1 MNITGAVVILP
12 EKWGVGVCPTS
23 DMAAK
28 HWGLGA
34 LIKSPNDYRAAH
46 DLAIQSN
53 ASTLRK
59 RHPGPCKRLR
69 GHAAVLALFNEVIA
83 AA

>member
-23 DMAAK
+23 DMAVK
-28 HWGLGA
+28 HWGLAA

-46 DLAIQSN
+46 DLAI
-53 ASTLRK
+53 
-59 RHPGPCKRLR
+59 
-69 GHAAVLALFNEVIA
+69 
-83 AA
+83 